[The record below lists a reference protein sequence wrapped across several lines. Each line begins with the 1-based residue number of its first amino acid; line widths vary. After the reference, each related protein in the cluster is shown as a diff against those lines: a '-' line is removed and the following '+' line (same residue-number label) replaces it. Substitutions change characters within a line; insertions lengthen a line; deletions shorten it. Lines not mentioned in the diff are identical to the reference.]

1 VDTWLFHFLGQVVLQ
16 VSDEQKTYIVSKLV
30 NLLQASDIG
39 VIEITGENGMVIG
52 FRSDSI
58 VAWIKQVAPSP
69 IKPAIMV
76 PGVPGAPLPANGG

>member
-1 VDTWLFHFLGQVVLQ
+1 MDTWLFHFLGQVILQ
-16 VSDEQKTYIVSKLV
+16 VSDEQKTYIVSKLE

-58 VAWIKQVAPSP
+58 VAWIKLVAPSP
-69 IKPAIMV
+69 IKLASMLTGL
-76 PGVPGAPLPANGG
+76 PGNPLPANGD

>member
-16 VSDEQKTYIVSKLV
+16 VSDEQKTSIIEQVKS
-30 NLLQASDIG
+30 LLRSDRTG

-69 IKPAIMV
+69 IQPAIMV
-76 PGVPGAPLPANGG
+76 PGLPGAPLPANGG

>member
-1 VDTWLFHFLGQVVLQ
+1 MDTWLFHFLGQVVLQ
-16 VSDEQKTYIVSKLV
+16 VSDEQKTYIIEQVKS
-30 NLLQASDIG
+30 LLRSDMTG

-69 IKPAIMV
+69 IQPAIMV
-76 PGVPGAPLPANGG
+76 PGLPGNPLPANGG